1 MAGTSKSLSR
11 PGHVA
16 SGDWGDGLEAMMGF
30 AAVENPHG
38 VIKAWIG
45 GGGFEM
51 QIAGDLQPSKARLGY
66 YYCPGGEFFC
76 G

>member
-1 MAGTSKSLSR
+1 
-11 PGHVA
+11 
-16 SGDWGDGLEAMMGF
+16 MGF

-66 YYCPGGEFFC
+66 YYCPGGEFLC